1 MIIRDAL
8 GWIVAA
14 IGVLALIVG
23 IVGAIMLTGSVRFV
37 TLGAGIAVF
46 LVAAVIT
53 YLRRD

>member
-14 IGVLALIVG
+14 VGVLALIAG
-23 IVGAIMLTGSVRFV
+23 IVGVIVFTGSVRFAA
-37 TLGAGIAVF
+37 LGAGIAVF
-46 LVAAVIT
+46 LVAAAIT

>member
-14 IGVLALIVG
+14 IGVLALIAG
-23 IVGAIMLTGSVRFV
+23 IIGVIVFTGSVRFV

-46 LVAAVIT
+46 LVAAAIT